1 MTPANTQVAPPRPTN
16 APSLGPERPV
26 AWPKRTVRTLSNGMQ
41 VVLAESRAFPKI
53 SAQLFFR
60 SGNAVV
66 ARSNPGIAGMTA
78 TVVRT
83 GTASRTSR
91 QIEEDLRRMGADLGS
106 HAGADTSAI
115 SVSGLAEFS
124 RQLLELMADLA
135 QNASFP
141 EDEFERERRQRFE
154 ELRIERTTPGFL
166 ANERFRRV
174 LFGEHPYAI
183 IAPSEEHVASYRREQ
198 LADYYQKHYVPS
210 GSLLAIVGDF
220 AADAMLDEVE
230 KIFGAW
236 KAPAADAVAFPAPP
250 RHSGRKVHVVHLPG
264 TVQTQIVLGN
274 LGITRR
280 DADWYRV
287 VLANSIY
294 GGAFHSRLVLNIR
307 EQKGYTYSPR
317 SGNNALREYGYFTV
331 HAAVR
336 NDVVAATLAE
346 IFYEMDRMRSLPV
359 THYRRTRKRPQ
370 LSQRRLFPRCR
381 YAGWGARP
389 AFQRISRALSRKLS
403 GNVPRPHSRADRR
416 GHPGRRAPPFRQ
428 QELRNRRRG
437 RSRPGLRTGRP
448 LRRCHRVHSAG
459 SGSSLRKAHIRDSES
474 VAFLIFAE
482 SDVGKITLRAKIAFS

>member
-1 MTPANTQVAPPRPTN
+1 MPPNTQVSAARPTA
-16 APSLGPERPV
+16 APALGPERPV

-53 SAQLFFR
+53 TAQLFFR

-66 ARSNPGIAGMTA
+66 AHSSPGLAGMTA

-83 GTASRTSR
+83 GTTNRSSRL
-91 QIEEDLRRMGADLGS
+91 IEEDLRRMGADLGS

-124 RQLLELMADLA
+124 GELLELVADLA

-154 ELRIERTTPGFL
+154 ELRVERTTPGFL

-174 LFGEHPYAI
+174 LFGQHPYAV
-183 IAPSEEHVASYRREQ
+183 IAPSEQQITAYRRDD
-198 LADYYQKHYVPS
+198 LAQYYRRYYVPA
-210 GSLLAIVGDF
+210 GSLLVIVGDF
-220 AADAMLDEVE
+220 AADAMLAQVE

-236 KAPAADAVAFPAPP
+236 SAPAPPAQQSPAPP
-250 RHSGRKVHVVHLPG
+250 RHSGRKVHLVHLPG

-280 DADWYRV
+280 DPDWYRV
-287 VLANSIY
+287 VLANSIF
-294 GGAFHSRLVLNIR
+294 GGAFHSRLVINIR

-331 HAAVR
+331 NAAVR
-336 NDVVAATLAE
+336 NDVVAATLTE

-359 THYRRTRKRPQ
+359 TADELESARNYLSGVFSLGVATQDGVLGQ
-370 LSQRRLFPRCR
+370 LSTVYLERLAEDYLETYRARIHELTAADVLAAARRHFDSKNAEIVVVGDRDQVADQAALFGDVSE
-381 YAGWGARP
+381 YTAQGIEVVSAAR
-389 AFQRISRALSRKLS
+389 K
-403 GNVPRPHSRADRR
+403 
-416 GHPGRRAPPFRQ
+416 
-428 QELRNRRRG
+428 
-437 RSRPGLRTGRP
+437 
-448 LRRCHRVHSAG
+448 
-459 SGSSLRKAHIRDSES
+459 
-474 VAFLIFAE
+474 
-482 SDVGKITLRAKIAFS
+482 

>member
-1 MTPANTQVAPPRPTN
+1 MTGTN
-16 APSLGPERPV
+16 ATVAAAHSTKAPALGPERPV
-26 AWPKRTVRTLSNGMQ
+26 AWPRRTLRTLANGMQ
-41 VVLAESRAFPKI
+41 VVLAESRGFPKI

-66 ARSNPGIAGMTA
+66 AHTHPGIAGMTA

-83 GTASRTSR
+83 GTTTRNSRE
-91 QIEEDLRRMGADLGS
+91 IEEDLRRMGADLGS

-124 RQLLELMADLA
+124 QELLELVADLA

-141 EDEFERERRQRFE
+141 EEEFERERRQRFE

-183 IAPSEEHVASYRREQ
+183 IAPSEEQVASYSRAQ
-198 LADYYQKHYVPS
+198 LEGYYRQYYVPS
-210 GSLLAIVGDF
+210 DSLLVVVGDF
-220 AADAMLDEVE
+220 AAEAMLDQVE

-236 KAPAADAVAFPAPP
+236 KAPQAALSKYPAPP
-250 RHSGRKVHVVHLPG
+250 RHLGRKVHVVHLPG

-280 DADWYRV
+280 DPDWYRV
-287 VLANSIY
+287 VLANSIF
-294 GGAFHSRLVLNIR
+294 GGAFHSRLVINIR

-336 NDVVAATLAE
+336 NDVVAATLTE

-359 THYRRTRKRPQ
+359 TVEELESARNYLSGVFSLGVATQDGILGQ
-370 LSQRRLFPRCR
+370 LSTVYLERLKEDYLETYRARIHELTAADITAAARRHFDSKNSEIVVVGDGNQILEQAALFGDVTE
-381 YAGWGARP
+381 YTAQG
-389 AFQRISRALSRKLS
+389 QEVVS
-403 GNVPRPHSRADRR
+403 GKR
-416 GHPGRRAPPFRQ
+416 
-428 QELRNRRRG
+428 L
-437 RSRPGLRTGRP
+437 
-448 LRRCHRVHSAG
+448 
-459 SGSSLRKAHIRDSES
+459 
-474 VAFLIFAE
+474 
-482 SDVGKITLRAKIAFS
+482 

>member
-1 MTPANTQVAPPRPTN
+1 MTTTNSTLAEIRRAAAPP
-16 APSLGPERPV
+16 LGPDRPV
-26 AWPKRTVRTLSNGMQ
+26 AWPKRTLRTLSNGMQ

-66 ARSNPGIAGMTA
+66 AQSNPGIAGMTA

-83 GTASRTSR
+83 GTTTRNSR

-124 RQLLELMADLA
+124 RALLELVADLA
-135 QNASFP
+135 RNASFP

-154 ELRIERTTPGFL
+154 ELRVERTTPGFL

-174 LFGEHPYAI
+174 LFGEHPYSI
-183 IAPSEEHVASYRREQ
+183 IAPSEEQVASYKREQ
-198 LADYYQKHYVPS
+198 LEHYYRQYYVPS
-210 GSLLAIVGDF
+210 DALLVVVGDF
-220 AADAMLDEVE
+220 SAEAMLDQIEQ
-230 KIFGAW
+230 IFGAW
-236 KAPAADAVAFPAPP
+236 KAPQAPSSKFPAPP
-250 RHSGRKVHVVHLPG
+250 RHSGRRVHLVHLPG

-280 DADWYRV
+280 DPDWYRV

-317 SGNNALREYGYFTV
+317 SSNNALREYGYFTV

-336 NDVVAATLAE
+336 NDVVAATLTE

-359 THYRRTRKRPQ
+359 STEELESARNYLSGVFSLGVATQDGILGQ
-370 LSQRRLFPRCR
+370 LSTVYLERLPEDYLETYRARIHELTAADILAAARRHFDSKNSEIVIVGDRDQVFEQAALFGNVTEYTAQGQEVISGRRL
-381 YAGWGARP
+381 
-389 AFQRISRALSRKLS
+389 
-403 GNVPRPHSRADRR
+403 
-416 GHPGRRAPPFRQ
+416 
-428 QELRNRRRG
+428 
-437 RSRPGLRTGRP
+437 
-448 LRRCHRVHSAG
+448 
-459 SGSSLRKAHIRDSES
+459 
-474 VAFLIFAE
+474 
-482 SDVGKITLRAKIAFS
+482 

>member
-1 MTPANTQVAPPRPTN
+1 
-16 APSLGPERPV
+16 
-26 AWPKRTVRTLSNGMQ
+26 MQ

-66 ARSNPGIAGMTA
+66 AHSNPGIAGMTA

-141 EDEFERERRQRFE
+141 EEEFERERRQRFE

-236 KAPAADAVAFPAPP
+236 KAPAADAIAFPAPP

-280 DADWYRV
+280 DPDWYRV

-359 THYRRTRKRPQ
+359 TTEELESARNYLSGVFSLGVATQDGVLGQ
-370 LSQRRLFPRCR
+370 LSNVYLERLAENYLETYRARIHELTAADILAAARRHFDSKNSEIVVVGDRDQVFEQAALFGDVTE
-381 YAGWGARP
+381 YTAQG
-389 AFQRISRALSRKLS
+389 QEVVS
-403 GNVPRPHSRADRR
+403 
-416 GHPGRRAPPFRQ
+416 GRR
-428 QELRNRRRG
+428 
-437 RSRPGLRTGRP
+437 
-448 LRRCHRVHSAG
+448 V
-459 SGSSLRKAHIRDSES
+459 
-474 VAFLIFAE
+474 
-482 SDVGKITLRAKIAFS
+482 

>member
-1 MTPANTQVAPPRPTN
+1 
-16 APSLGPERPV
+16 
-26 AWPKRTVRTLSNGMQ
+26 VRTLSNGMQ
-41 VVLAESRAFPKI
+41 VVLAESRGFPKI

-66 ARSNPGIAGMTA
+66 AHSNPGIAGMTA

-198 LADYYQKHYVPS
+198 LADYYRKHYVPS

-236 KAPAADAVAFPAPP
+236 KAPAADTVAFPAPP

-280 DADWYRV
+280 DPDWYRV

-336 NDVVAATLAE
+336 NDVVAATLSE

-359 THYRRTRKRPQ
+359 TTEELESARNYLSGVFSLGVATQDGVLGQLSNVYLERLAEDYLETYRARIHELTAADILAAARRHFDSKNSEIVVVGDRDQVFEQAALFGDVTEYTAQGQEVVSGRRT
-370 LSQRRLFPRCR
+370 
-381 YAGWGARP
+381 
-389 AFQRISRALSRKLS
+389 
-403 GNVPRPHSRADRR
+403 
-416 GHPGRRAPPFRQ
+416 
-428 QELRNRRRG
+428 
-437 RSRPGLRTGRP
+437 
-448 LRRCHRVHSAG
+448 
-459 SGSSLRKAHIRDSES
+459 
-474 VAFLIFAE
+474 
-482 SDVGKITLRAKIAFS
+482 

>member
-1 MTPANTQVAPPRPTN
+1 MTTTPVVPIHQAK
-16 APSLGPERPV
+16 APSLGPDRPV
-26 AWPKRTVRTLSNGMQ
+26 AWPKRTLRTLSNGMQ
-41 VVLAESRAFPKI
+41 VVVAESRAFPKI

-66 ARSNPGIAGMTA
+66 AQSNPGIAGMTA

-83 GTASRTSR
+83 GTTRRDSRR
-91 QIEEDLRRMGADLGS
+91 IEEDLRRMGADLGS

-115 SVSGLAEFS
+115 SVSGLTEFS
-124 RQLLELMADLA
+124 KELLELVAELA

-174 LFGEHPYAI
+174 IFGEHPYAI
-183 IAPSEEHVASYRREQ
+183 IAPAEEQVASYRREH
-198 LADYYQKHYVPS
+198 LVEYYREHYVPS
-210 GSLLAIVGDF
+210 DSLLVVVGDF
-220 AADAMLDEVE
+220 AAEAMLDQVE

-236 KAPAADAVAFPAPP
+236 KSPRPAPPNFPAPP
-250 RHSGRKVHVVHLPG
+250 RHSGRRVHVVHLPG
-264 TVQTQIVLGN
+264 AVQAQIVLGN

-280 DADWYRV
+280 DPDWYRV

-336 NDVVAATLAE
+336 NDVVAATLTE

-359 THYRRTRKRPQ
+359 TPEELESARNYLSGVFSLGVATQDGILGQ
-370 LSQRRLFPRCR
+370 LSTVYLERLPEDYLETYRARIHELSAADILVAARRHF
-381 YAGWGARP
+381 
-389 AFQRISRALSRKLS
+389 
-403 GNVPRPHSRADRR
+403 
-416 GHPGRRAPPFRQ
+416 
-428 QELRNRRRG
+428 
-437 RSRPGLRTGRP
+437 
-448 LRRCHRVHSAG
+448 
-459 SGSSLRKAHIRDSES
+459 DSKN
-474 VAFLIFAE
+474 
-482 SDVGKITLRAKIAFS
+482 SDVVVVGDRGQVFEQAALFGDVAEYTAQGQLVVSGKRL

>member
-1 MTPANTQVAPPRPTN
+1 MTPVNTQVAPPRPTN

-41 VVLAESRAFPKI
+41 VVLAESRGFPKI
-53 SAQLFFR
+53 SVQLFLR

-66 ARSNPGIAGMTA
+66 AHSNPGIAGMTA

-236 KAPAADAVAFPAPP
+236 KAPAADTVAFPAPP

-280 DADWYRV
+280 DPDWYRV

-359 THYRRTRKRPQ
+359 TTEELESARNYLSGVFSLGVATQDGVLGQ
-370 LSQRRLFPRCR
+370 LSNVYLERLAEDYLETYRARIHELTAADILAAARRHFDSKNSEIVVVGDRDQVFEQAALFGDVTE
-381 YAGWGARP
+381 YTAQG
-389 AFQRISRALSRKLS
+389 QEVVS
-403 GNVPRPHSRADRR
+403 
-416 GHPGRRAPPFRQ
+416 GRR
-428 QELRNRRRG
+428 
-437 RSRPGLRTGRP
+437 
-448 LRRCHRVHSAG
+448 
-459 SGSSLRKAHIRDSES
+459 I
-474 VAFLIFAE
+474 
-482 SDVGKITLRAKIAFS
+482 

>member
-1 MTPANTQVAPPRPTN
+1 MTAANATVAATHSTKAPA
-16 APSLGPERPV
+16 LGPERPV
-26 AWPKRTVRTLSNGMQ
+26 AWPRRTLRTLANGMQ
-41 VVLAESRAFPKI
+41 VVLAESRGFPKI

-66 ARSNPGIAGMTA
+66 AHTHPGIAGMTA

-83 GTASRTSR
+83 GTTTRNSR

-124 RQLLELMADLA
+124 QELFELVADLA

-141 EDEFERERRQRFE
+141 EEEFERERRQRFE

-183 IAPSEEHVASYRREQ
+183 IAPSEEQVASYSRAQ
-198 LADYYQKHYVPS
+198 LEDYYRQYYVPS
-210 GSLLAIVGDF
+210 DSLLVIVGDF
-220 AADAMLDEVE
+220 AAEAMLDQVE

-236 KAPAADAVAFPAPP
+236 KAPQAAALKYPAPP
-250 RHSGRKVHVVHLPG
+250 SHLGRKVHVVHLPG

-274 LGITRR
+274 IGITRR
-280 DADWYRV
+280 DPDWYRV
-287 VLANSIY
+287 VLANSIF
-294 GGAFHSRLVLNIR
+294 GGAFHSRLVINIR

-336 NDVVAATLAE
+336 NDVVAATLTE

-359 THYRRTRKRPQ
+359 TVEELESARNYLSGVFSLGVATQDGILGQ
-370 LSQRRLFPRCR
+370 LSTVYLERLKEDYLETYRARIHELTAADITAAARRHFDSKNSEIVVVGDGDQILEQAALFGDVTE
-381 YAGWGARP
+381 YTAQG
-389 AFQRISRALSRKLS
+389 QEVVS
-403 GNVPRPHSRADRR
+403 GKR
-416 GHPGRRAPPFRQ
+416 
-428 QELRNRRRG
+428 L
-437 RSRPGLRTGRP
+437 
-448 LRRCHRVHSAG
+448 
-459 SGSSLRKAHIRDSES
+459 
-474 VAFLIFAE
+474 
-482 SDVGKITLRAKIAFS
+482 

>member
-1 MTPANTQVAPPRPTN
+1 
-16 APSLGPERPV
+16 
-26 AWPKRTVRTLSNGMQ
+26 VRTLSNGMQ

-359 THYRRTRKRPQ
+359 TTEELESARNYLSGVFSLGVATQDGVLGQ
-370 LSQRRLFPRCR
+370 LSNVYLERLAENYLETYRARIHELTAADILAAARRHFDSKNSEIVVVGDRDQVFEQAALFGDVTE
-381 YAGWGARP
+381 YTAQGQEVVSGK
-389 AFQRISRALSRKLS
+389 RI
-403 GNVPRPHSRADRR
+403 
-416 GHPGRRAPPFRQ
+416 
-428 QELRNRRRG
+428 
-437 RSRPGLRTGRP
+437 
-448 LRRCHRVHSAG
+448 
-459 SGSSLRKAHIRDSES
+459 
-474 VAFLIFAE
+474 
-482 SDVGKITLRAKIAFS
+482 

>member
-1 MTPANTQVAPPRPTN
+1 MTPANTQVAPPRHTN

-66 ARSNPGIAGMTA
+66 AHSNPGIAGMTA

-198 LADYYQKHYVPS
+198 LADYYRKHYVPS

-280 DADWYRV
+280 DPDWYRV

-359 THYRRTRKRPQ
+359 TTEELESARNYLSGVFSLGVATQDGVLGQ
-370 LSQRRLFPRCR
+370 LSNVYLERLAENYLETYRARIHELTAADILAAARRHFDSKNSEIVVVGDRDQVFEQAALFGDVTE
-381 YAGWGARP
+381 YTAQGQEVVSGK
-389 AFQRISRALSRKLS
+389 RI
-403 GNVPRPHSRADRR
+403 
-416 GHPGRRAPPFRQ
+416 
-428 QELRNRRRG
+428 
-437 RSRPGLRTGRP
+437 
-448 LRRCHRVHSAG
+448 
-459 SGSSLRKAHIRDSES
+459 
-474 VAFLIFAE
+474 
-482 SDVGKITLRAKIAFS
+482 

>member
-1 MTPANTQVAPPRPTN
+1 MTPANTQAAPPRPTN

-66 ARSNPGIAGMTA
+66 AHSNPGIAGMTA

-115 SVSGLAEFS
+115 SVAGLAEFS

-359 THYRRTRKRPQ
+359 TTEELESARNYLSGVFSLGVATQDGVLGQ
-370 LSQRRLFPRCR
+370 LSNVYLERLAENYLETYRARIHELTAADILAAARRHFDSKNSEIVVVGDRDQVFEQAALFGDVTE
-381 YAGWGARP
+381 YTAQG
-389 AFQRISRALSRKLS
+389 QEVVS
-403 GNVPRPHSRADRR
+403 
-416 GHPGRRAPPFRQ
+416 GRR
-428 QELRNRRRG
+428 
-437 RSRPGLRTGRP
+437 
-448 LRRCHRVHSAG
+448 
-459 SGSSLRKAHIRDSES
+459 I
-474 VAFLIFAE
+474 
-482 SDVGKITLRAKIAFS
+482 